1 MHRECLFVELNNRMI
16 CTKMIHVPLSS
27 SVFIPY
33 VVHLAKSVCA
43 DVECV
48 SKKSG
53 ILHIVIDIQSS
64 ILMLQ
69 PARQKLI
76 AD

>member
-1 MHRECLFVELNNRMI
+1 MI

-48 SKKSG
+48 SKMEKVVSCT
-53 ILHIVIDIQSS
+53 LS
-64 ILMLQ
+64 
-69 PARQKLI
+69 
-76 AD
+76 